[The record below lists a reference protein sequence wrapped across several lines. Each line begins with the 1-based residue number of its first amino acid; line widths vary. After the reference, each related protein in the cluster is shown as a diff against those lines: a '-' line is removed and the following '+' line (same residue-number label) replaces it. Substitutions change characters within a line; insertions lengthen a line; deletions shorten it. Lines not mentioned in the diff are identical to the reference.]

1 MTSIDLPAALA
12 HQLEATARHVR
23 HDADDLADVRLT
35 ETFPVPIDEV
45 WAALTDPARLPLW
58 FSPVEGELGLGR
70 RVRIAAMGIEVEI
83 LACEAPRTLTLS
95 WDVGGDPS
103 ALDLQL
109 VDEVSP
115 HGPATT
121 LSLRHHVHDNEH
133 YRTYGPAA
141 TGAGW
146 DGALLGLA
154 LHLADP
160 SSDLVGALADFP
172 TSQEGLQFTID
183 TCAAWESAH
192 VATGADALVAHEA
205 AQRTSAFYRGVA

>member
-1 MTSIDLPAALA
+1 MTSIDLAAALS

-23 HDADDLADVRLT
+23 HDADDLVVVRLT
-35 ETFPVPIDEV
+35 ETFPAPIDEV
-45 WAALTDPARLPLW
+45 WAALTDPSRLPLW
-58 FSPVEGELGLGR
+58 FTAVEGDPAVGST
-70 RVRIAAMGIEVEI
+70 VRLAAMGIDVEI
-83 LACEAPRTLTLS
+83 LLCEAPRTLTLS

-109 VDEVSP
+109 VDETSAD
-115 HGPATT
+115 GPATT

-160 SSDLVGALADFP
+160 GRDLVSVLADFP
-172 TSQEGLQFTID
+172 TSPEGLQFTID

-205 AQRTSAFYRGVA
+205 ARRTSAFYRGVA